1 MATASAFIDLPVS
14 AEQIWEL
21 IGGFNAL
28 PDWVSLIATSEAGE
42 GGRLRT
48 LTTQDGTVIVERLQ
62 TFNNAQKTYSY
73 SIVESPFPVT
83 DYLATLSVVAQG
95 EGARVTWSGHFT
107 PAGITDEAARELFNG
122 VYQGG
127 LESLGNTVK

>member
-107 PAGITDEAARELFNG
+107 PAGITEEAAQELFNS

>member
-28 PDWVSLIATSEAGE
+28 PGWVSLIATSEAGE

-107 PAGITDEAARELFNG
+107 PAGITDEAAQELFNG